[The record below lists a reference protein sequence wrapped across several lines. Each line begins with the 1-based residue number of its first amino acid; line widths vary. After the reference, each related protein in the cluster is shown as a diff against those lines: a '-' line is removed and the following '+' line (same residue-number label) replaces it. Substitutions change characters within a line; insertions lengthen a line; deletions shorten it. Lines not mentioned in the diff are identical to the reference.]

1 MCVSGSASEV
11 CECVC
16 LCEMPSDCAPRHS
29 YLKLALV
36 TNTRLRGCEIPAGA
50 ERTFLLETA
59 TAFARGDVRVSG
71 VSGVSGVGG
80 VGGVSG
86 VFPVQQPR
94 SFRRRQLSEF
104 AHQKLLV
111 SLKTDGVRYLL
122 LLTRYAGEP
131 RAVLID
137 RSMAVREIEVWANDD
152 FFDGTLVD
160 GELVAERNVC
170 GSVSDLFLAF
180 DLYAIRG
187 SALRSRVY
195 SDRIGELF
203 NILLSPSDCIDDVE
217 ELTNAV
223 TEGRKICAA
232 PDTCLRIVSKAVMCA
247 TYTAHVW
254 EQRGASSH
262 MNDGLIFT
270 PDVAVDLV
278 CPSYVLK
285 WKPLNTIDVMLLVTK
300 NKSPSIL
307 VRHST
312 VARVTNAVDMG
323 EGRKLRFVLDSNV
336 ILESLIE
343 QGHVRFVVECA
354 CLIKGSVVFITPIR
368 PRLDKD
374 APNHIHVVKET
385 LHNVME
391 NLEIREI
398 IDALRCAA
406 PLVPFMPSSP
416 PEDAEGDGDEGI
428 DCGGVCGWVVV

>member
-1 MCVSGSASEV
+1 MCCVCQSGRHSLCVECGCVS
-11 CECVC
+11 
-16 LCEMPSDCAPRHS
+16 MPLDCAPRHP

-36 TNTRLRGCEIPAGA
+36 TNTCVRGSELPLGA
-50 ERTFLLETA
+50 ERTFLLEKA
-59 TAFARGDVRVSG
+59 TAFARGDDRL
-71 VSGVSGVGG
+71 
-80 VGGVSG
+80 SG

-94 SFRRRQLSEF
+94 SFRRRQLCDF
-104 AHQKLLV
+104 AQQKLLV

-122 LLTRYAGEP
+122 LLTRYGGEP
-131 RAVLID
+131 RSVLID

-152 FFDGTLVD
+152 FFDGTLMD

-170 GSVSDLFLAF
+170 GTISDAFLAF

-187 SALRSRVY
+187 AGLRSRVY

-203 NILLSPSDCIDDVE
+203 NILLSPSDYVDDVE

-232 PDTCLRIVSKAVMCA
+232 PGTSLRIVSKVVMCA
-247 TYTAHVW
+247 MYTDHVW
-254 EQRGASSH
+254 EQRRASPH

-270 PDVAVDLV
+270 PDVPVDAPV
-278 CPSYVLK
+278 PSYVLK
-285 WKPLNTIDVMLLVTK
+285 WKPLNTIDVMLHVTK
-300 NKSPSIL
+300 GRSPSIL

-323 EGRKLRFVLDSNV
+323 EGRKLRLVLDSNV

-343 QGHVRFVVECA
+343 KGHVRFVVECA
-354 CLIKGSVVFITPIR
+354 CLIKGSIVFITPIR

-385 LHNVME
+385 LHSVME
-391 NLEIREI
+391 QMDVSEI
-398 IDALRCAA
+398 IHVLKSS
-406 PLVPFMPSSP
+406 VPFVPSSP
-416 PEDAEGDGDEGI
+416 PDEAEGDESMDGLYD
-428 DCGGVCGWVVV
+428 